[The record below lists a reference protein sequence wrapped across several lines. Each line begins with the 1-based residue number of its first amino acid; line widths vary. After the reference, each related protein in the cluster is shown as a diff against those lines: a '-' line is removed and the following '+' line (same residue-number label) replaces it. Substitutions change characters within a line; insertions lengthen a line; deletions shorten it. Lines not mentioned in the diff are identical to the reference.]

1 MLVLSSEE
9 AGHETSTGIYRVI
22 VACGERC
29 GVSGV
34 LTGSCSGAYLNLLVP
49 E

>member
-22 VACGERC
+22 VAFGEAKMR
-29 GVSGV
+29 GFRSFDGI
-34 LTGSCSGAYLNLLVP
+34 LFRSLP
-49 E
+49 